1 MHGISDERETSFS
14 TALGLLINIWFM
26 PSNVE
31 VCVTMIFVLKG
42 GESTKNVC
50 NTLLMLHNLIN
61 LLR

>member
-14 TALGLLINIWFM
+14 TTLGLLINIWFM

>member
-1 MHGISDERETSFS
+1 MHGISDESETFFS

-26 PSNVE
+26 PLNVE

-42 GESTKNVC
+42 WESTKSVC

>member
-1 MHGISDERETSFS
+1 MHGISDESETFFS

-42 GESTKNVC
+42 
-50 NTLLMLHNLIN
+50 
-61 LLR
+61 